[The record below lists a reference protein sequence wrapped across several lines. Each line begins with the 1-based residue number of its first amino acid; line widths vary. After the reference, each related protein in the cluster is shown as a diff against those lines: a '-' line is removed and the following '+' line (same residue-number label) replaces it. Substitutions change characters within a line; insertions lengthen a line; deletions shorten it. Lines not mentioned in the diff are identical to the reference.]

1 MTKQEWLVEFQ
12 VIHGRR
18 PTELEEA
25 AAAIDGYKSTGLSKS
40 GKSAKFRFPKLDGQF
55 FFKTFILLILAVF
68 GYVFG
73 FLFA

>member
-25 AAAIDGYKSTGLSKS
+25 AAAIDGYNRLACLNLENQQNSGSRNWMVSFSLKHLFCLS
-40 GKSAKFRFPKLDGQF
+40 
-55 FFKTFILLILAVF
+55 
-68 GYVFG
+68 
-73 FLFA
+73 